1 MNPVLWQL
9 TAQLDQAQA
18 EIDTWLSSV
27 KAESVEA
34 LALVLQEMF
43 DDPESGALEKI
54 IARLA
59 HHALASAYCRLEHKR
74 NGAES

>member
-27 KAESVEA
+27 ETESVEA

-43 DDPESGALEKI
+43 NDPESEALEKI

-74 NGAES
+74 NGDQP

>member
-1 MNPVLWQL
+1 VNPVLWQL

-27 KAESVEA
+27 ETESVEA

-43 DDPESGALEKI
+43 DDPESEALEKI

-59 HHALASAYCRLEHKR
+59 HHALASTYCRLKHKR